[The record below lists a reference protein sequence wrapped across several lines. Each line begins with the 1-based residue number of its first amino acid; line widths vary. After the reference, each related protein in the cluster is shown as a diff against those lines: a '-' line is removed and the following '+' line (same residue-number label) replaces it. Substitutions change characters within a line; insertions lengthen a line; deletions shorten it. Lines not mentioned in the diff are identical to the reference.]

1 MSFLRLIHAEW
12 TKFRTVRGWLVGLVA
27 AAFVLIAVGLIS
39 AEGSRMRAVGP
50 GGGPRQVLT
59 GPGGEQVQ
67 DDFTF
72 MHRTLDGDGS
82 LTVHVGPL
90 AGGDSALNPWAK
102 AGILVKKGTT
112 LGSTYAAVMTT
123 GGHGTR
129 LQYDFTGDIAGPSG
143 ARWLRLVR
151 AGSTI
156 TGYVSG
162 DGSAWTRVGSTRL
175 TGLPA
180 TAEIGMFVTSPADQT
195 YAEQFGGGHG
205 DASRTSA
212 TAVFSDVSLQG
223 TASGGDW
230 QQDEI
235 GGNPGDVRVGDG
247 TFTLTGSGNI
257 APAVADGPGVIERTL
272 VGTFAGVT
280 VLIVLGALFVTS
292 EYRRRMIGTT
302 FAASPHRGR
311 VLAAKAIVLGAVTF
325 AAGLVAAA
333 VTIPLGERLLH
344 ENGNPIPPVTALTW
358 LQVVAGTAGLLA
370 VSAVLALAVGTLLR
384 RSAGAVTAV
393 IAGIVLPY
401 LLATVPGILPV
412 GAEQWL
418 LRVTPAAGFAVQGTL
433 TQYPQVN
440 TVYTPGTGYFPL
452 APWAGFAVLCAWAA
466 AALVLAL
473 FLLRRR
479 DA

>member
-39 AEGSRMRAVGP
+39 AEGSRMKAVGP

-162 DGSAWTRVGSTRL
+162 DGTAWTRVGSTRL

-195 YAEQFGGGHG
+195 YSEKFGGGHG

-212 TAVFSDVSLQG
+212 TAVFSDVSLQSS
-223 TASGGDW
+223 ASGGDW
-230 QQDEI
+230 QQDEV
-235 GGNPGDVRVGDG
+235 GGNPGDVRAGDG

-311 VLAAKAIVLGAVTF
+311 VLAAKAIVLGGVAFVTGLAASAVVLPWAKHILVRNGAFFPPVSVGTEARMLLGT
-325 AAGLVAAA
+325 AAVVAVAAVFA
-333 VTIPLGERLLH
+333 
-344 ENGNPIPPVTALTW
+344 
-358 LQVVAGTAGLLA
+358 
-370 VSAVLALAVGTLLR
+370 LALGTLLR
-384 RSAGAVTAV
+384 RSAGA
-393 IAGIVLPY
+393 IAGAVVLIVLPY
-401 LLATVPGILPV
+401 LLATATVVPAGP
-412 GAEQWL
+412 GNWL
-418 LRVTPAAGFAVQGTL
+418 LRLTPAAAFAVQQTIPV
-433 TQYPQVN
+433 YRQVDA
-440 TVYTPGTGYFPL
+440 VRTPGLGYFPL
-452 APWAGFAVLCAWAA
+452 SPWAGFAVLCAYAA
-466 AALVLAL
+466 VAFGLAVYAV
-473 FLLRRR
+473 RRR